1 MHTSS
6 KLGTFINYPVYQ
18 SGGSLL
24 EGLLAIALF
33 SIGLLSL
40 LMLLSASLIE
50 TGNARYRSE
59 ASMLASDLV
68 AQMWTGDR
76 SLTELR
82 ERFTKAESEDYQ
94 RWLGTVHSRL
104 PGTDGQTN
112 VPTITI
118 DDNRKVKILLRWQAP
133 GDGKTHQLLTLAT
146 ITD

>member
-1 MHTSS
+1 MPS
-6 KLGTFINYPVYQ
+6 KPRIGIHLPAGQ

-24 EGLLAIALF
+24 EGLLAILLF
-33 SIGLLSL
+33 SVGMLSL
-40 LMLLSASLIE
+40 LMLLSATLVE

-59 ASMLASDLV
+59 ASLLASDLI

-82 ERFTKAESEDYQ
+82 SRFTKSDSDDYKN
-94 RWLGTVHSRL
+94 WLATVHARL
-104 PGTDGQTN
+104 PGTSDTTN
-112 VPTITI
+112 LPTISI
-118 DDNRKVKILLRWQAP
+118 DDQRQVKILMRWQAP

>member
-1 MHTSS
+1 MRS
-6 KLGTFINYPVYQ
+6 KPRVDMNLLAAQ

-24 EGLLAIALF
+24 EGLLSILIF
-33 SIGLLSL
+33 SVGMLSL
-40 LMLLSASLIE
+40 LMLLSATLVE

-59 ASMLASDLV
+59 ASLLASDLI

-82 ERFTKAESEDYQ
+82 ERFEKPESDDYKN
-94 RWLGTVHSRL
+94 WLATVHARL
-104 PGTDGQTN
+104 PGTSGTTN
-112 VPTITI
+112 LPTISI
-118 DDNRKVKILLRWQAP
+118 DDKRQVKVVLRWQAP

>member
-1 MHTSS
+1 M
-6 KLGTFINYPVYQ
+6 TFPAYQ

-24 EGLLAIALF
+24 EGLLAIVLF
-33 SIGLLSL
+33 SVGLMSL

-59 ASMLASDLV
+59 ASLLTSDLI
-68 AQMWTGDR
+68 AQMWTGER

-82 ERFTKAESEDYQ
+82 ARFTNPESDDYQ
-94 RWLGTVHSRL
+94 NWLATVHSRL
-104 PGTDGQTN
+104 PGSIGTTN
-112 VPTITI
+112 LPTISI
-118 DDNRKVKILLRWQAP
+118 DDQRQVKILIRWQAP

>member
-1 MHTSS
+1 MPP
-6 KLGTFINYPVYQ
+6 KPRVAINVPTAQ

-24 EGLLAIALF
+24 EGLLAILIF
-33 SIGLLSL
+33 SVGMLSL
-40 LMLLSASLIE
+40 LMLLSASLVE

-59 ASMLASDLV
+59 ASLLASDLV

-82 ERFTKAESEDYQ
+82 ARFTEPESEDYR
-94 RWLGTVHSRL
+94 RWLAAVDSRL
-104 PGTDGQTN
+104 PGTSGTTN
-112 VPTITI
+112 LPTVSIN
-118 DDNRKVKILLRWQAP
+118 DQRRVKIQMFWQAP

>member
-1 MHTSS
+1 MPS
-6 KLGTFINYPVYQ
+6 KPRIDIHLPAGQ

-24 EGLLAIALF
+24 EGLLAILLF
-33 SIGLLSL
+33 SVGMLSL
-40 LMLLSASLIE
+40 LMLLSTTLVE

-59 ASMLASDLV
+59 ASLLAWDLV

-82 ERFTKAESEDYQ
+82 ARFTNSESDDYKN
-94 RWLGTVHSRL
+94 WLATVHARL
-104 PGTDGQTN
+104 PGTSGTTN
-112 VPTITI
+112 LPTISI
-118 DDNRKVKILLRWQAP
+118 DDQRQVKILMRWQAP